1 VAAPITDDP
10 ELQANVRR
18 LHAAGRGRNEI
29 ADELGVSRAS
39 VSKVARII
47 GVTFDRAEQVA
58 TANAVRSADLAARR
72 LDTAEDLQ
80 AAAERLTDQ
89 LFAPHVYF
97 DWGGKDH
104 SFAKHEAP
112 EPIPAD
118 KRALMSAI
126 ATALDRSMRLVP
138 PREDGG
144 AQSRSVLGDLMAG
157 LARDYAERHGGPP
170 PELEPPPEPDE
181 DA

>member
-1 VAAPITDDP
+1 MAAPLTDDP
-10 ELQANVRR
+10 ELRAAVAR

-29 ADELGVSRAS
+29 AAELGLGRGT
-39 VSKVARII
+39 VSKIAAALGLR
-47 GVTFDRAEQVA
+47 FDRAADVA
-58 TANAVRSADLAARR
+58 TANAVRATQLAARR
-72 LDTAEDLQ
+72 LDMAEDLQ
-80 AAAERLTDQ
+80 DAAERLRDQ
-89 LFAPHVYF
+89 IFRPHTYF

-104 SFAKHEAP
+104 DFSTHDAP
-112 EPIPAD
+112 EPVPAD

-138 PREDGG
+138 PREDG
-144 AQSRSVLGDLMAG
+144 AAESRSVLGDLMAG

-170 PELEPPPEPDE
+170 PELEPPPEADE

>member
-1 VAAPITDDP
+1 MAAPITDDP

-39 VSKVARII
+39 VSKIARTL
-47 GVTFDRAEQVA
+47 GLTFDRAEQVA
-58 TANAVRSADLAARR
+58 TANAVRTADLAARR

-89 LFAPHVYF
+89 LFRPHTYF

-104 SFAKHEAP
+104 LYDERVQP
-112 EPIPAD
+112 QPTPGD
-118 KRALMSAI
+118 KRAIMSAI

-138 PREDGG
+138 PKEDGG

-170 PELEPPPEPDE
+170 PELEPPPDE
-181 DA
+181 DDGA